1 MSIQTSEIELTV
13 NDKKVKAYL
22 ADGSGPGILLLH
34 AWWGLKPFFKQV
46 CDRIAEQGFTV
57 LAPDLRDGQIAKT
70 IDEAKAL
77 MEKSDSQLIGDTVF
91 TAKDYLQTRVKGKA
105 RRDRVFNGC
114 GVVFDRGCIQ
124 ASGIRRR
131 RSFTATKAWTMARSP
146 PRSWGIS
153 VKRMN
158 GNPLNLWITPLRS
171 SPKQAWM
178 RRVTPTRNCPLV
190 RGRRSPRIQ
199 PAAAQLAWS
208 RTFEFFESRTV
219 GQVYRLVLQ
228 NAKRLKRYNR
238 P

>member
-91 TAKDYLQTRVKGKA
+91 H
-105 RRDRVFNGC
+105 
-114 GVVFDRGCIQ
+114 GVITGSSLFSAQLYRFLSSDTQ
-124 ASGIRRR
+124 LS
-131 RSFTATKAWTMARSP
+131 K
-146 PRSWGIS
+146 PRSLAFLFAAS
-153 VKRMN
+153 SEE
-158 GNPLNLWITPLRS
+158 NLG
-171 SPKQAWM
+171 
-178 RRVTPTRNCPLV
+178 RNCF
-190 RGRRSPRIQ
+190 R
-199 PAAAQLAWS
+199 
-208 RTFEFFESRTV
+208 
-219 GQVYRLVLQ
+219 
-228 NAKRLKRYNR
+228 
-238 P
+238 